1 MYQWKVSFNPDISKQ
16 AHEVVFL
23 RKIFKISHPSLTFN
37 NIPVAQVCSQKDL
50 GISLDSKLNFDE
62 HLRNIQSEVNRIIGI
77 TRNLQNVLHRSALLT
92 IHKSFA
98 CPHLDYGDTIYDK
111 AYNEAFKSKLESIQ
125 YNVALAITVAIEGSS
140 REKLYQKLGLESLSM
155 RHWYRK
161 LSLLFKIIKTESP
174 PYLFNLV

>member
-1 MYQWKVSFNPDISKQ
+1 MSFNPDISKQ

-23 RKIFKISHPSLTFN
+23 RKNFKISHPSLTFN

-98 CPHLDYGDTIYDK
+98 RPHLDYGDIIYDK
-111 AYNEAFKSKLESIQ
+111 SYNEAFKSKLESIQ
-125 YNVALAITVAIEGSS
+125 YNAALAITVAIKGSS
-140 REKLYQKLGLESLSM
+140 REKLYQKLGPESLSM
-155 RHWYRK
+155 RRWFRK